1 MLIPNSGADDRN
13 DSNRVLL
20 LMVSCIA
27 FIALLPVQ
35 VSLPYLTDL
44 LEILVIVSAVWVCA
58 TTRRAL
64 VIAACLGLPTA
75 VLAWITTPEVLSPLN
90 IASLLCG
97 AALWIYV
104 VALMLLRIVRTR
116 EVTRETMYLAV
127 SSYMLLGFVWTAAY
141 ILVELVHGG
150 AFNIPGGSAEP
161 VWVNLYYYSF
171 VTLST
176 LGYGDI
182 IPVAG
187 AARSLAI
194 LEAISGQM
202 FLGLMIASLV
212 GRLGQ
217 KSSGEERGPD

>member
-1 MLIPNSGADDRN
+1 MFFLNSGAENRN
-13 DSNRVLL
+13 DSQRVLF

-27 FIALLPVQ
+27 FIALLPMQASV
-35 VSLPYLTDL
+35 PYLMDF
-44 LEILVIVSAVWVCA
+44 LEVLVIVSAVWVCA

-64 VIAACLGLPTA
+64 AIAAGLGLPTA
-75 VLAWITTPEVLSPLN
+75 VLAWITTPQALSPLN
-90 IASLLCG
+90 ITSLLFG

-116 EVTRETMYLAV
+116 KVTRETMYLAV

-141 ILVELVHGG
+141 ILVELVTGG
-150 AFNIPGGSAEP
+150 AFHMPVGSAEP

-182 IPVAG
+182 TPIAG

-202 FLGLMIASLV
+202 FLGLLIASLV
-212 GRLGQ
+212 GRLGN
-217 KSSGEERGPD
+217 KSAG

>member
-1 MLIPNSGADDRN
+1 MLWSSNGADDRD

-20 LMVSCIA
+20 LMVSSIA
-27 FIALLPVQ
+27 FIALLPMRGAI
-35 VSLPYLTDL
+35 PHLTDS

-64 VIAACLGLPTA
+64 AIAVALGIPAA
-75 VLAWITTPEVLSPLN
+75 VLAWISTPQVLSPLN
-90 IASLLCG
+90 VASLLCG

-104 VALMLLRIVRTR
+104 VALMLLRILRTR
-116 EVTRETMYLAV
+116 VVTLQTLYLAV
-127 SSYMLLGFVWTAAY
+127 SSYMLLGFVWTAGY
-141 ILVELVHGG
+141 IVVELVNGG

-161 VWVNLYYYSF
+161 VWVDLYYYSF

-182 IPVAG
+182 TPIAG

-194 LEAISGQM
+194 LEAVSGQM
-202 FLGLMIASLV
+202 FLGLLIASLV
-212 GRLGQ
+212 GKLGDRTAAQ
-217 KSSGEERGPD
+217 NE